1 MIIKDI
7 LWWVETKE
15 DSPKPKKKP
24 IKRPK
29 PLIVIDV
36 NSVNDSILKELE
48 INETVIVPLMLKCA
62 QGSHASKLR
71 GCAIK
76 Q

>member
-1 MIIKDI
+1 
-7 LWWVETKE
+7 
-15 DSPKPKKKP
+15 
-24 IKRPK
+24 
-29 PLIVIDV
+29 LIVIDV

>member
-1 MIIKDI
+1 
-7 LWWVETKE
+7 
-15 DSPKPKKKP
+15 
-24 IKRPK
+24 
-29 PLIVIDV
+29 LIAIDV
-36 NSVNDSILKELE
+36 NSVSDSILKELE
-48 INETVIVPLMLKCA
+48 IIEIVVVAPMLKRT

>member
-1 MIIKDI
+1 
-7 LWWVETKE
+7 
-15 DSPKPKKKP
+15 
-24 IKRPK
+24 
-29 PLIVIDV
+29 LIAIDV
-36 NSVNDSILKELE
+36 NSVSESILKELE
-48 INETVIVPLMLKCA
+48 ISETVVVAPMLKCA

>member
-1 MIIKDI
+1 MIAIA
-7 LWWVETKE
+7 
-15 DSPKPKKKP
+15 
-24 IKRPK
+24 
-29 PLIVIDV
+29 V
-36 NSVNDSILKELE
+36 NSASDSILKELE
-48 INETVIVPLMLKCA
+48 LIEIVVVAPILKCA